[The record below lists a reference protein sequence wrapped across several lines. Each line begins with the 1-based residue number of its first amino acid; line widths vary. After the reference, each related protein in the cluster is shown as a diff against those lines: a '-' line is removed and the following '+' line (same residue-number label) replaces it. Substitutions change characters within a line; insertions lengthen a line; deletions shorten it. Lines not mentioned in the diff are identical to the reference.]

1 MKEIKVTYDRR
12 GVYLPNEPIA
22 FDGETALEFVVEEHR
37 FELKLSGEVLRK
49 AICPGYRFVVGAD
62 GSVRASDAQGTLLAK
77 TDGDGRS
84 FSAVCISGGT
94 GGFVFSFGQTVTVD
108 HYPNCDGESD
118 RYSTTFEGS
127 REVVFSPEGT
137 LSVC

>member
-12 GVYLPNEPIA
+12 GVYVPNTPILFGA
-22 FDGETALEFVVEEHR
+22 EDVLELVVEEHA
-37 FELKLSGEVLRK
+37 FELNLSGEVLRE
-49 AICPGYRFVVGAD
+49 AACPGYRFAVGSD
-62 GSVRASDAQGTLLAK
+62 GSVCASDAREMLLAK

-118 RYSTTFEGS
+118 RYSTTFETQ
-127 REVVFSPEGT
+127 RKVHFSDGAFSAE
-137 LSVC
+137 